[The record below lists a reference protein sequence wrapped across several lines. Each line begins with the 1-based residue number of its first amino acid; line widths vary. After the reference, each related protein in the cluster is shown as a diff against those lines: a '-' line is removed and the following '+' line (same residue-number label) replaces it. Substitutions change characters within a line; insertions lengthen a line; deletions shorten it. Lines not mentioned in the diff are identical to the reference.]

1 MKSYKSIKDYVKK
14 NPRIAPQSVSTQRK
28 LAKDATLPKT
38 QWSQDMGVDPDNIV
52 M

>member
-1 MKSYKSIKDYVKK
+1 MKSYKSIQDYVKK
-14 NPRIAPQSVSTQRK
+14 NPRIAPQSASTQRK
-28 LAKDATLPKT
+28 LTKDAVSRKT

>member
-1 MKSYKSIKDYVKK
+1 MKSYKSIQDYVKK
-14 NPRIAPQSVSTQRK
+14 NPRIAPQSTSVKRK
-28 LAKDATLPKT
+28 LAKDASMSKT